1 MTAASEVASAVA
13 SGRARASDVVR
24 AAIDR
29 IERLDP
35 GLGAVVAMRSE
46 EAVDEAERLDRAL
59 AAGASAGPLAGVPVL
74 VKDLEDVAG
83 MRTTK
88 GSVLLAHAAPAERD
102 GLMPFRLRAAGAVVV
117 GKTNLPEFATEGYTA
132 NLLFGATGNPWAPE
146 MSSGGSSGGSAAAVA
161 AGMVPVATAT
171 DGGGSIRIPAAMC
184 GLVGLKPT
192 RGLIG
197 RRPIPDWIDLST
209 DGPFATS
216 VRDLR
221 LLLRVASGPVEGDPD
236 AAPYV
241 PAASPRE
248 PDALL
253 WAERTSDLGPL
264 PAATARAFDD
274 AARALADVL
283 GLPMRRLEPADFFP
297 DGDPDLDWFTL
308 AAPEHVSALGR
319 AWVRDGLDRMHPAAA
334 EFLREGLAVG
344 IDDYLAARRRRY
356 GYVERLDTLLG
367 QGGVL
372 LTPTVAGEGWTAD
385 GSLGPGRPAGMLP
398 PEVYSTAVQNMT
410 GHPAITLPA
419 GRRPNGLPFGLQVTG
434 PRFADGMLLDIA
446 ERWERAYPWPQTAPG
461 CSPFE
466 TVLS

>member
-1 MTAASEVASAVA
+1 
-13 SGRARASDVVR
+13 
-24 AAIDR
+24 
-29 IERLDP
+29 
-35 GLGAVVAMRSE
+35 
-46 EAVDEAERLDRAL
+46 
-59 AAGASAGPLAGVPVL
+59 VL
-74 VKDLEDVAG
+74 VKDLEDVVG

-88 GSVLLAHAAPAERD
+88 GSALLADAAPAERD
-102 GLMPFRLRAAGAVVV
+102 GLVPARLRAAGAVIV

-132 NLLFGATGNPWAPE
+132 NLLFGSTGNPWDPDW
-146 MSSGGSSGGSAAAVA
+146 SPGGSSGGSAAAVA
-161 AGMVPVATAT
+161 AGMVPLATAT

-192 RGLIG
+192 RGMVG

-221 LLLRVASGPVEGDPD
+221 LLLRVEAGPVAGDPD

-241 PAASPRE
+241 PAAPSE
-248 PDALL
+248 PDTLL

-264 PAATARAFDD
+264 PTAVARAFDD

-283 GLPMRRLEPADFFP
+283 GLPMRRLEPADFFS
-297 DGDPDLDWFTL
+297 DGDPDVDWFTL

-344 IDDYLAARRRRY
+344 IDDYLAARRRRFA
-356 GYVERLDTLLG
+356 YVERLDTLLG
-367 QGGVL
+367 RRGVL
-372 LTPTVAGEGWTAD
+372 LTPTVAAEGWAAD
-385 GSLGPGRPAGMLP
+385 GRLSPDRPAGMLP
-398 PEVYSTAVQNMT
+398 PSVYSTAVQNMT

-419 GRRPNGLPFGLQVTG
+419 GRQSNGLPFGLQVTG

-446 ERWERAYPWPQTAPG
+446 ERWGRAYPWPRTAPG
-461 CSPFE
+461 HSSFE
-466 TVLS
+466 TVLP